1 MEEIISKK
9 ITLLGLKTFWVGQ
22 FFWAKILIV
31 KCQSLARQGKAEWKS
46 ESLSEW
52 LTDQILGVSA
62 RVVFFCILEFFS
74 KNVLQ
79 MYLLINTVTFLEPHR
94 GSSVCLLMLKHLNF
108 YYGKQVCSLL
118 RALGRKRKRRKIQF
132 WLLQLYK

>member
-1 MEEIISKK
+1 MEEIIFRK
-9 ITLLGLKTFWVGQ
+9 ITLFGFKTFWVGQ

-31 KCQSLARQGKAEWKS
+31 KCQGKAEWKS
-46 ESLSEW
+46 ESVSVI
-52 LTDQILGVSA
+52 DRILGVSA
-62 RVVFFCILEFFS
+62 GVVFFAYYNFFS

-79 MYLLINTVTFLEPHR
+79 MYLLINIVTFLEPHR

-118 RALGRKRKRRKIQF
+118 RALGRKRKRCKIQF
-132 WLLQLYK
+132 CLLQLFK

>member
-1 MEEIISKK
+1 
-9 ITLLGLKTFWVGQ
+9 
-22 FFWAKILIV
+22 
-31 KCQSLARQGKAEWKS
+31 
-46 ESLSEW
+46 
-52 LTDQILGVSA
+52 
-62 RVVFFCILEFFS
+62 
-74 KNVLQ
+74 
-79 MYLLINTVTFLEPHR
+79 MYLLINIVTFLEPHR